1 VTRLLIRFAKRK
13 AAWEEANAT
22 QIREVEFRDK
32 NGDYEYDLRPSV
44 YEIEAEE
51 IVRAFA
57 EHAAAAS
64 IDPPGSALSID
75 FQGVSFKIEREP
87 GNDRFAFT
95 RDRHRELA
103 LLTRAELDAAIEFVC
118 RDLSSRRKETSKS
131 SVYQY
136 VSARLEANDHEWLD
150 LAESVA
156 AKDWL
161 KRLYAKR
168 GTPGR

>member
-1 VTRLLIRFAKRK
+1 MTRLLVRFAKRK
-13 AAWEEANAT
+13 AAWEEANAA

-32 NGDYEYDLRPSV
+32 DGEYDLRPSV
-44 YEIEAEE
+44 YEIDEE
-51 IVRAFA
+51 DLVRAFA
-57 EHAAAAS
+57 EHAAAAP

-75 FQGVSFKIEREP
+75 FLGVLCRIEPHP

-95 RDRHRELA
+95 RDKHRELA
-103 LLTRAELDAAIEFVC
+103 LSTPAELDAAIEFVC
-118 RDLSSRRKETSKS
+118 AELCSRKRETSKS

-136 VSARLEANDHEWLD
+136 VSARLEANDGEWRD

-161 KRLYAKR
+161 KRLYSRR
-168 GTPGR
+168 GQPRE